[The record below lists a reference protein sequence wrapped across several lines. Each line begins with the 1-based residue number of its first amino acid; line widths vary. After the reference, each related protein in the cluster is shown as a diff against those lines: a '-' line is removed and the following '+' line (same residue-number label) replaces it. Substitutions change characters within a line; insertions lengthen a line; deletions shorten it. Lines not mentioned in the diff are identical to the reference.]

1 MLQEAGAKVIEV
13 PTIRFEVARGGELDA
28 RAVASDTYDD
38 IVFTSQTA
46 VASFAD
52 ALERVGASA
61 TSLRARIA
69 VSGTATA
76 RVAGERGF
84 RVSVVPDR
92 FVAEGLV
99 DALLSEPIAGRRVLF
114 PRAEEARDVLP
125 DALIEAGAKVD
136 IVTAYAAVADD
147 EGRAVLL
154 ARTDEVDVV
163 TVASSKT
170 MVFFDAL
177 LDEASRARYRDKA
190 FASIGPITS
199 KTIRDLGYRVAV
211 EAGESTI
218 DRLLADLIFWFNS
231 SA

>member
-99 DALLSEPIAGRRVLF
+99 DALLSEPKSVRH
-114 PRAEEARDVLP
+114 PAEAAARPGTGEA
-125 DALIEAGAKVD
+125 AAAGAQ
-136 IVTAYAAVADD
+136 
-147 EGRAVLL
+147 RAP
-154 ARTDEVDVV
+154 T
-163 TVASSKT
+163 
-170 MVFFDAL
+170 
-177 LDEASRARYRDKA
+177 
-190 FASIGPITS
+190 P
-199 KTIRDLGYRVAV
+199 
-211 EAGESTI
+211 
-218 DRLLADLIFWFNS
+218 
-231 SA
+231 

>member
-1 MLQEAGAKVIEV
+1 MTATPPLAGLCVLVTRSRAQASRLTRVLQEAGAKVIEV

-84 RVSVVPDR
+84 RVSR
-92 FVAEGLV
+92 FSGFSASG
-99 DALLSEPIAGRRVLF
+99 SNGFPKRVY
-114 PRAEEARDVLP
+114 DCSVS
-125 DALIEAGAKVD
+125 AK
-136 IVTAYAAVADD
+136 
-147 EGRAVLL
+147 R
-154 ARTDEVDVV
+154 
-163 TVASSKT
+163 
-170 MVFFDAL
+170 
-177 LDEASRARYRDKA
+177 
-190 FASIGPITS
+190 
-199 KTIRDLGYRVAV
+199 
-211 EAGESTI
+211 
-218 DRLLADLIFWFNS
+218 IF
-231 SA
+231 